1 MARLTQTYPLSD
13 SWIRGK
19 CAEHAA
25 QHASGDGKT
34 RIYYDNHEKA
44 PSGFG
49 VRITAKGTA
58 AFVLNYY
65 ARGAE
70 RRATVGKWGSIKPR
84 LSVAAARIKAHQLRS
99 RIQSGEDPVADER
112 SAKESAKAAAES
124 TKERA
129 GHTLAALIAA
139 YVADLREQGRPAARE
154 IENLFDRAVAKPF
167 PKIAALPVDDVTVEA
182 VLPAVQ
188 RLVKDGKVRE
198 PGKLATYLRTAF
210 NKARAARTDASGYA
224 YAAFKVRSNPL
235 ADLRVTRPKVNAE
248 AARKVKDERLWTLTQ
263 PQLAAY
269 WKRIAGQ
276 QDANG
281 AMLRLHLLTGG
292 QRREQLAR
300 ITLSDYNAEARTL
313 TLWDGKGRRSEA
325 REHVLP
331 LIDDA
336 ESALLAMAGDKGPY
350 LFTTTKG
357 ARAATP
363 AMLDDAMTRV
373 SAAMVEAKEIPRTI
387 TPGAIRRTVET
398 LLGGSVL
405 KEIRAQL
412 QSHGLSGVQDRHY
425 DRGAYLQEKR
435 AALETLRQL
444 CEPKPDNVTPIAR
457 KGKAAAAA

>member
-1 MARLTQTYPLSD
+1 MARETNTYPLAD
-13 SWIRGK
+13 PWIRDK

-25 QHASGDGKT
+25 QHAQGTGKT
-34 RIYYDNHEKA
+34 RIYYDSHKNA

-49 VRITAKGTA
+49 VRVTAKGTA
-58 AFVLNYY
+58 SFVLNYY

-70 RRATVGKWGSIKPR
+70 RRATIGAWGNTPR
-84 LSVAAARIKAHQLRS
+84 WSVAAARIAANKLRT
-99 RIQSGEDPVADER
+99 RIMAGEDPVADER

-129 GHTLAALIAA
+129 EHTLAALMAA
-139 YVADLREQGRPAARE
+139 YVADLREQGKPAARE
-154 IENLFDRAVAKPF
+154 VENLFHRAVAKPF
-167 PKIAALPVDDVTVEA
+167 PKIAALPVDAVTVEA

-188 RLVKDGKVRE
+188 RLVKDGKVRD
-198 PGKLATYLRTAF
+198 PGKLTTYLRTAF

-224 YAAFKVRSNPL
+224 YAAFKVHSNPL
-235 ADLRVTRPKVNAE
+235 VDLRVSRPKVNAE
-248 AARKVKDERLWTLTQ
+248 AARSVKDKRLWTLTQ

-269 WKRIAGQ
+269 WKRIADRR
-276 QDANG
+276 DAYG

-300 ITLSDYNAEARTL
+300 ITRSDYSAGARTL

-336 ESALLAMAGDKGPY
+336 DAALLAMAGDKGPH
-350 LFTTTKG
+350 LFSTTKG

-363 AMLDDAMTRV
+363 AMLDDAMTSV
-373 SAAMVEAKEIPRTI
+373 SAAMVDAGEIPRTI

-425 DRGAYLQEKR
+425 DRGQYLQEKR
-435 AALETLRQL
+435 VALETLRQL
-444 CEPKPDNVTPIAR
+444 CEPTPDNVTTITTR
-457 KGKAAAAA
+457 KGKAAKAA

>member
-1 MARLTQTYPLSD
+1 MVRLTKTYPLSD

-70 RRATVGKWGSIKPR
+70 RRATIDAWGTKPR
-84 LSVAAARIKAHQLRS
+84 LSVTAARIKASQLRT
-99 RIQSGEDPVADER
+99 RVTAGEDPVADER
-112 SAKESAKAAAES
+112 SAKQADKAAAES
-124 TKERA
+124 TKARA
-129 GHTLAALIAA
+129 QHTLAALMAA
-139 YVADLREQGRPAARE
+139 YVADLREQGKPAARE
-154 IENLFDRAVAKPF
+154 VENLFDRAVAKPF
-167 PKIAALPVDDVTVEA
+167 PKIAALPVDAVTVEA

-188 RLVKDGKVRE
+188 RLVKDGKVRD
-198 PGKLATYLRTAF
+198 PGKLTTYLRTAF

-224 YAAFKVRSNPL
+224 YAAFKVHSNPL
-235 ADLRVTRPKVNAE
+235 VDLRVSRPKVNAE
-248 AARKVKDERLWTLTQ
+248 AARKVRDERLWTLTQ

-269 WKRIAGQ
+269 WNRIAGR

-300 ITLSDYNAEARTL
+300 ITRSDYSADARTL

-336 ESALLAMAGDKGPY
+336 EAALLAMAGDRGPH

-363 AMLDDAMTRV
+363 AMLDDAMTGV
-373 SAAMVEAKEIPRTI
+373 SAAMVDVGEIPRTI

-425 DRGAYLQEKR
+425 DRGQYLQEKR

-444 CEPKPDNVTPIAR
+444 CEPTPDNVTTITR
-457 KGKAAAAA
+457 KGKAAKAA